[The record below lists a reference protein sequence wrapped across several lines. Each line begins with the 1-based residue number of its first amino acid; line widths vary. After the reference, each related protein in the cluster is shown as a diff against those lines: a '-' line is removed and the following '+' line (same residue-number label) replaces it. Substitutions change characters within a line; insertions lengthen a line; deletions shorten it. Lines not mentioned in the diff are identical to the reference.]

1 MWCGALGRAVSPCD
15 CGCRRCGGIF
25 LYEELLWTPC
35 HSDPWRVYVGGVRRG
50 WNLLSSH
57 RRNTD
62 LLTRPVTAC
71 VLTLV
76 AFILSC
82 DPAHVP
88 ARGGAG
94 GDCRTGV
101 RGHTRALCTLDRLER
116 GTGWTA
122 QGTGSRDTGH
132 KVRTATRTIRRDIYL
147 CRTSHHETDTFS
159 HTQRAERQAAGHRT
173 PVTAPHESN
182 TQRTPT
188 GRQRRRGTAKHTS
201 TAQHVTSTYYLAAAP
216 GARYPTL
223 TLPLPSEVL
232 LFQSS
237 TFAHTP

>member
-1 MWCGALGRAVSPCD
+1 MDSVPLRSVACVCGRCAARVESTLFSPTQH
-15 CGCRRCGGIF
+15 R
-25 LYEELLWTPC
+25 
-35 HSDPWRVYVGGVRRG
+35 
-50 WNLLSSH
+50 SSH
-57 RRNTD
+57 T
-62 LLTRPVTAC
+62 PGHSAC

-188 GRQRRRGTAKHTS
+188 GRQRRRGTAKHT
-201 TAQHVTSTYYLAAAP
+201 HLRHNTSHLRTTW
-216 GARYPTL
+216 R
-223 TLPLPSEVL
+223 PLQAL
-232 LFQSS
+232 G
-237 TFAHTP
+237 TPP